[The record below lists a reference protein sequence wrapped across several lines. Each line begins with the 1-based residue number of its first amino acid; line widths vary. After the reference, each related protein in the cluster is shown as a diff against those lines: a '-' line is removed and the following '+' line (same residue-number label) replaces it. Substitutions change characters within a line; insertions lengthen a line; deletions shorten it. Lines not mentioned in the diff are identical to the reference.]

1 MTRLLTHFHPPK
13 AGSDLQV
20 PMDGLPNYLPGE
32 ALSSSSPCF
41 EIRAP
46 AQALE
51 PTCPKRLL
59 ALDKRVKTLPPVGQG
74 HYSDKVISKLRSPTT
89 GMISEPVQYL

>member
-1 MTRLLTHFHPPK
+1 MARLLTHFHPPK

-20 PMDGLPNYLPGE
+20 PLDGLPNYLPGE
-32 ALSSSSPCF
+32 ALSSSSPHF

-51 PTCPKRLL
+51 VTCSKRLWL
-59 ALDKRVKTLPPVGQG
+59 LLK
-74 HYSDKVISKLRSPTT
+74 
-89 GMISEPVQYL
+89 E